1 MRVDVVWWDL
11 DRSHQTVESL
21 EKDLRDGSVEPWHE
35 VKGLRLKLWIAD
47 RERGRWGAVMWWD
60 SDVPADQQLP
70 PNRAAELIGYAPDHR
85 TGFDVAAVAEGI
97 DSLGLAFSA
106 GPSVPAQA
114 LERP

>member
-11 DRSHQTVESL
+11 ARSQETVESL
-21 EKDLRDGSVEPWHE
+21 EKDLRDGTVEPWRE

-60 SDVPADQQLP
+60 SDVPAARPLP

-85 TGFDVAAVAEGI
+85 ASFEVAAMVEGI
-97 DSLGLAFSA
+97 DSLGLPFSA
-106 GPSVPAQA
+106 EPSESAQA
-114 LERP
+114 AERR